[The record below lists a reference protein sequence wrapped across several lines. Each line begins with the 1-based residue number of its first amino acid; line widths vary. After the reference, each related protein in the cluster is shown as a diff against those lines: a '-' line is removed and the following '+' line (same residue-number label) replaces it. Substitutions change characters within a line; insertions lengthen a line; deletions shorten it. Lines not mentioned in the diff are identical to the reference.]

1 MEFFCRRRWAPAIGQ
16 IWCFPGTAKIDIP
29 RACTESFKICL
40 NIGLE
45 ILFLITSTKELLPV
59 GTYCFRRAPSCY
71 WCCLLLAETPKTTWR
86 SLCSTFLTMKVF
98 FVRVHLK
105 SLKAHLVKKVVSFT
119 NQLLPCKRG
128 KKSRLISAVFWG
140 RTEFWKR
147 HFHSTANW
155 QFFLGLKIFYF
166 IVPFKVRPSIIVICF
181 IFNSFKYI
189 VLTM

>member
-1 MEFFCRRRWAPAIGQ
+1 MERSLPRTPIRDLTPMEFFCRRRWAPAIGQ

-128 KKSRLISAVFWG
+128 KKSRLISADFLRPNRVLKKTFSLNSKLTVFS
-140 RTEFWKR
+140 RFKNIL
-147 HFHSTANW
+147 FHCPI
-155 QFFLGLKIFYF
+155 QG
-166 IVPFKVRPSIIVICF
+166 
-181 IFNSFKYI
+181 
-189 VLTM
+189 